1 MNSNNCDALQSLL
14 DVINRLTAPDGCPW
28 DREQT
33 PLSLADYIIEESH
46 ELVAALRSENIEG
59 VCEELGDVFFLLLF
73 VTRFFEKQGK
83 FTLADVL
90 DLAAQ
95 KMIRRHPHVFGDAKF
110 ANLDEQLK
118 AWEAIKKKEHED
130 NGLFAGL
137 PDSLPPLVKAY
148 RIHSRA
154 ARVGFTWP
162 DTEEVERQVEEEWLE
177 LLDACMEDDNK
188 AKKHEL
194 GDMIFTLVE
203 LGRRHGI
210 KASEA
215 LDFATRRFLARFRL
229 MEKMAAEAGQDL
241 ADLDLNAQDELWL
254 KAKEDEQNRDA

>member
-90 DLAAQ
+90 ELAAQ